1 MEPLEPLDVATS
13 GPAPVTSGR
22 ESPIRYYLR
31 FVRSRPAGVFGGL
44 IVTTVLVVTII
55 APWITTHDPERTIP
69 GNVLEPPS
77 ADHWFGTDAASLDV
91 FSRVIAATRTDIPVA
106 FAATAASLIVGVILG
121 VIAGYFGDRRG
132 IGGAVAEVIMRILDV
147 FQAFPVFVLALVLV
161 AAAGASAVNVG
172 IAIAFVN
179 APIFARLIR
188 GQLLGLRRMPFVEAA
203 RCAGGT
209 PLRVAFRNV
218 MPNVISPAF
227 VQGSVTL
234 GFAILLTA
242 GLSFVGAGVA
252 APTPEWGLMMAS
264 GGRHIITG
272 QWWPSVFPGLALGLT
287 ILGFALLGEVLGQA
301 INPLERR

>member
-1 MEPLEPLDVATS
+1 MGPIEPSDATA
-13 GPAPVTSGR
+13 GPAPLTGRR
-22 ESPIRYYLR
+22 ESPFRYYLR
-31 FVRSRPAGVFGGL
+31 FVLSRPAGIFGLVMVSGVL
-44 IVTTVLVVTII
+44 IVTII
-55 APWITTHDPERTIP
+55 APWIIPHDPEKTLP
-69 GNVLEPPS
+69 GLILEPPS
-77 ADHWFGTDAASLDV
+77 AAHWFGTDATGLDV

-106 FAATAASLIVGVILG
+106 FAATAASMAIGVILG
-121 VIAGYFGDRRG
+121 VIAGYFGERRG
-132 IGGAVAEVIMRILDV
+132 LGGAVSEVIMRILDI

-161 AAAGASAVNVG
+161 AAAGSGALNVG

-188 GQLLGLRRMPFVEAA
+188 GQILGLRRMPFVEAA

-209 PLRVAFRNV
+209 PLRVAFGNV

-227 VQGSVTL
+227 VQASVTL

-252 APTPEWGLMMAS
+252 APTPEWGLMVAS

-272 QWWPSVFPGLALGLT
+272 EWWPSVFPGLALGGT
-287 ILGFALLGEVLGQA
+287 ILGFAFLGEVMGQA